1 MDPRN
6 FAKMIEILENAKIS
20 LENASISQHVGIL
33 TSCWKCFGFTSNL
46 NFFELSMFLCILSF
60 LRKLYQDDKREAN
73 SLLGGMRD
81 RELSDGG
88 DPDYALLEGDFDV
101 DNPQDLFKKVHDQ
114 ALEDGYINELSAV
127 LKNLVVLPSSAER
140 AWFNVSR
147 MVAAAC
153 KPVQQEQLQK
163 EQFLSPQTRERM
175 ETTMS
180 MVGGIARPRQRST
193 TPGATPEPMYP
204 TYDQLHTMLE
214 IRGAEEES
222 IQVWCVLCVDRE
234 FCDFT

>member
-1 MDPRN
+1 
-6 FAKMIEILENAKIS
+6 MIS
-20 LENASISQHVGIL
+20 YV
-33 TSCWKCFGFTSNL
+33 
-46 NFFELSMFLCILSF
+46 
-60 LRKLYQDDKREAN
+60 LRKLYQDDRREAN
-73 SLLGGMRD
+73 TLLGEMRG
-81 RELSDGG
+81 RELSDGA
-88 DPDYALLEGDFDV
+88 DPEYALEGDFDV
-101 DNPQDLFKKVHDQ
+101 DNPKDLFKKVHDQ

-163 EQFLSPQTRERM
+163 DQFLSPQTRERM

-180 MVGGIARPRQRST
+180 MVGGIARPRQRSA

-222 IQVWCVLCVDRE
+222 IQVCCTEEMLR
-234 FCDFT
+234 FC